1 MGVVMKTSGLTKSK
15 FSLGFEC
22 PAKLFYS
29 RHSEYHSIL
38 IDDPFME
45 SLAEGGYQV
54 GEYARWMLCDNP
66 RQDVVE
72 SRDKD
77 QALADTKRRLTDP
90 RATIAEGAFRAG
102 NLFIRADV
110 VVKSGSDLHLYEV
123 KSKSWD
129 LNTSFWTKGSRPR
142 LSAQWEKYLLDVAFQ
157 KHVVELA
164 CPDMAVRAHL
174 VVLNK
179 DKAASVNGL
188 SQMFPIR
195 GQGARMAVDARIAAR
210 GELGKDLLEYI
221 NVDKDIEL
229 IGRLPFDLPRGGTG
243 RFRELIEQLTEIY
256 MEDKPFRCGVG
267 TKCKGCQF
275 RLPSDPVEAGKL
287 MAEGTKSGLDEC
299 WGRAVGR
306 RYDPAQAKVI
316 DLWNYRHVD
325 DCIADGK
332 FYIRDLDRS
341 DLGEGKRGDRQWL
354 QVDRVQ
360 RADESPWID
369 RDGLQAEMS
378 QWNYPL
384 HFIDFETSRMA
395 LPAHKGGS
403 PYMQVAF
410 QFSHHSVDRD
420 GRIRHAGQWIEAGA
434 GIFPSF
440 LFVRELKRQLE
451 ADQGTIFRYAAHEN
465 SVLRDIRGQLE
476 ASSEPDRREL
486 MRWIDTITECRVE
499 GGGGAQK
506 VTGGR
511 NMVDMRR
518 LVVDYHYDPATR
530 GSNSLKAVL
539 PAIIKSSSRLRRRYG
554 QTLRGAD
561 IHSLNCPEDWV
572 WVKPE
577 CGNDPYAALPPVFS
591 GKSDQMLSDYVRGL
605 EEVDQGGAAM
615 IAYAKLQYC
624 DLPNSE
630 RAAIREALL
639 RYCELDT
646 LAMVMLYEY
655 WKDVLSNAES

>member
-1 MGVVMKTSGLTKSK
+1 MKTSRLTKSK

-29 RHSEYHSIL
+29 RHPEYHSIL

-66 RQDVVE
+66 RQDVIEGHEKVAAVAE
-72 SRDKD
+72 TR
-77 QALADTKRRLTDP
+77 RRLAMP
-90 RATIAEGAFRAG
+90 SATIAEGAFMAG
-102 NLFIRADV
+102 NLFIQADV
-110 VVKSGSDLHLYEV
+110 VVKYGNSLKLYEV

-129 LNTSFWTKGSRPR
+129 RDTSFWTKGNQPR

-157 KHVVELA
+157 KHVVEVAYPGLA
-164 CPDMAVRAHL
+164 VQAHL

-188 SQMFPIR
+188 SQMFPIK
-195 GQGARMAVDARIAAR
+195 GQGSRMAVDARITTR
-210 GELGKDLLEYI
+210 EELGKDLLEYI
-221 NVDKDIEL
+221 NVDRDIEL

-243 RFRELIEQLTEIY
+243 QFSELIEQLTEIF

-275 RLPSDPVEAGKL
+275 RLPSDPVEAGRL
-287 MAEGTKSGLDEC
+287 MAEGKKSGLDEC

-306 RYDPAQAKVI
+306 RYDPTQAKVI
-316 DLWNYRHVD
+316 DLWNYRQAD

-369 RDGLQAEMS
+369 RDGLQMEMS

-440 LFVRELKRQLE
+440 LFVRELKQQLE
-451 ADQGTIFRYAAHEN
+451 ADQGAIFRYAAHEN

-476 ASSEPDRREL
+476 ASSEPDREEL
-486 MRWIDTITECRVE
+486 TRWIDTITECRV
-499 GGGGAQK
+499 GGSSAQK
-506 VTGGR
+506 DAGRR

-539 PAIIKSSSRLRRRYG
+539 PAIISSSSRLRRRYG
-554 QTLRGAD
+554 QTLREAD

-605 EEVDQGGAAM
+605 EEVGQGGAAM

-624 DLPNSE
+624 DLPSSE

-655 WKDVLSNAES
+655 WKEVLSKSES